1 MAKQEKS
8 AAELYREERKARI
21 AKAAKKNAKK
31 SHSVTIS
38 KTGSRVIAVVVVLA
52 IALGCVAVAL
62 NTTGVLERGKTVM
75 TVGETEID
83 KYEYGFY
90 YTSTF
95 NNYFNMSYQ
104 YDTYYGEGYGV
115 MFTGYDYLTSPDEQ
129 SYSGEIEGVEDP
141 TFADFFDYSAKQQLQ
156 YVEGAR
162 LYAAEND
169 ITLTEEEIAEV
180 DAQIEEYRT
189 EAADGDRK
197 YSLPA
202 YLRES
207 FGKGMTEELFREI
220 LLDQALVTKVS
231 EVKTQE
237 LKDSY
242 SDKKIEEVYKEEI
255 TTYGVVTLRNYVV
268 AAETVTVESEDESE
282 DATTE
287 VTDET
292 MAAAKTKAEAFAAA
306 ATDDEKFKSLAADYE
321 KAAGND
327 DYEEM
332 ISDDSVTLIEDA
344 AYSDISSTDADFLA
358 WAFDE
363 ETAKGETYIVEEDGT
378 GYTVYLMVA
387 PVHKTA
393 DEKTYDVRHI
403 LLQFPEDEEE
413 ETTDEETTDEA
424 TTDEAEGTEE
434 ETVKAELLDTSAY
447 DAVVDIDVD
456 LEETADPALYM
467 ETQEILKKYLEG
479 EMTEEAFAAL
489 AVEYSADSNAE
500 DGGIYEE
507 VTEGYMVAPFE
518 NWALEEGRKYGDVG
532 IVETSYGYH
541 IMYFIGTA
549 TTTWSDVIRSDLA
562 TEDYNT
568 FSEELVE
575 QDNVSITITDEANA
589 ADMAEQV
596 LVKART
602 YARNIQQSSYY

>member
-1 MAKQEKS
+1 MAKQEKT
-8 AAELYREERKARI
+8 AAELYREERKARL
-21 AKAAKKNAKK
+21 AKAAKKNSKK
-31 SHSVTIS
+31 SHNVTVS
-38 KTGSRVIAVVVVLA
+38 KTGQRVIAAIVVIA
-52 IALGCVAVAL
+52 IALGCVAIGL

-75 TVGETEID
+75 TVGESEVD

-129 SYSGEIEGVEDP
+129 AYSGEIEGIEEP

-162 LYAAEND
+162 LYAEENG
-169 ITLTEEEIAEV
+169 IALTEEEIAEV

-189 EAADGDRK
+189 EAAEGDRK

-202 YLRES
+202 YLREN
-207 FGKGMTEELFREI
+207 FGKGMTEDLFREI
-220 LLDQALVTKVS
+220 LMDQALVTKVN

-242 SDKKIEEVYKEEI
+242 SDKKIEETYKEEI
-255 TTYGVVTLRNYVV
+255 TAYGVVTLRNYVIK
-268 AAETVTVESEDESE
+268 ADTVTVESEDESAE
-282 DATTE
+282 ATEE

-306 ATDDEKFKSLAADYE
+306 ATDEEKFKSLAADYE

-327 DYEEM
+327 DYKEM
-332 ISDDSVTLIEDA
+332 ISDDTATLMEDA
-344 AYSDISSTDADFLA
+344 AYADISSTDEDFLA

-363 ETAKGETYIVEEDGT
+363 DTAKGETYVVEEEGT

-387 PVHKTA
+387 PVHKAA

-403 LLQFPEDEEE
+403 LLQFPEEEETAEE
-413 ETTDEETTDEA
+413 ETTEETE
-424 TTDEAEGTEE
+424 ESEE
-434 ETVKAELLDTSAY
+434 EPVKAELLDTSAY

-479 EMTEEAFAAL
+479 EKTEDAFAAL

-500 DGGIYEE
+500 DGGIYED
-507 VTEGYMVAPFE
+507 VTEDYMVAPFE
-518 NWALEEGRKYGDVG
+518 DWALTEGREYGDVG
-532 IVETSYGYH
+532 IVETTYGYH
-541 IMYFIGTA
+541 IMYFISA
-549 TTTWSDVIRSDLA
+549 ETTTWSDAIRTDLA

-568 FSEELVE
+568 FSEELVA
-575 QDNVSITITDEANA
+575 QDNVAITISDEANV

-602 YARNIQQSSYY
+602 YARNIQSQSTYTY